1 MNRVTQRLIATA
13 ATAFL
18 LLGLA
23 SVPAY
28 AANKA
33 GGSCSKTNQMAKI
46 GGFDYI
52 CQKNPTVKR
61 AKLTWLIKECIDSNN
76 QYLAGKKAYAK
87 KLQEKAELLAQF
99 ATAEA
104 DPSLTQADK
113 DELARSK
120 AALLDTFD
128 KLSKTS
134 KDMYEMALT
143 VRDLACTV
151 GI

>member
-1 MNRVTQRLIATA
+1 MIKRLLTASIASL
-13 ATAFL
+13 FL
-18 LLGLA
+18 VGSLV
-23 SVPAY
+23 VPAE

-33 GGSCSKTNQMAKI
+33 GGSCKKANQRAKI
-46 GGFDYI
+46 AGFDYI

-61 AKLTWLIKECIDSNN
+61 AKLTWLIRECIDSNR
-76 QYLAGKKAYAK
+76 QYLSGKQSYAK

-113 DELARSK
+113 DELAKSK

-128 KLSKTS
+128 KLSRTS

>member
-1 MNRVTQRLIATA
+1 MIKRVIAAGTTA
-13 ATAFL
+13 VF
-18 LLGLA
+18 LLGLI
-23 SVPAY
+23 SVPAD
-28 AANKA
+28 AANRA
-33 GGSCSKTNQMAKI
+33 GGSCSKTNQKAKI
-46 GGFDYI
+46 AGFDYI
-52 CQKNPTVKR
+52 CQKNPTLKR
-61 AKLTWLIKECIDSNN
+61 AKNTWLIKECIDSNN
-76 QYLAGKKAYAK
+76 QYLAGKRAYAK
-87 KLQEKAELLAQF
+87 KLQEKADLLAQF

-104 DPSLTQADK
+104 DPNLTQADK

-128 KLSKTS
+128 KLAKTS

>member
-1 MNRVTQRLIATA
+1 MSKRLAAIATSSL
-13 ATAFL
+13 L
-18 LLGLA
+18 LLGL
-23 SVPAY
+23 VGLPAQ

-33 GGSCSKTNQMAKI
+33 GGSCSKTNAKAKI
-46 GGFDYI
+46 AGFDYI
-52 CQKNPTVKR
+52 CQKNPTVKK
-61 AKLTWLIKECIDSNN
+61 AKNTWLIKECIDSNN

-104 DPSLTQADK
+104 DTSLTAADK
-113 DELARSK
+113 EELARSK
-120 AALLDTFD
+120 TALLDTFD
-128 KLSKTS
+128 KLSRTS

>member
-1 MNRVTQRLIATA
+1 MKRRLIAAGTA
-13 ATAFL
+13 SIFL
-18 LLGLA
+18 VGLI
-23 SVPAY
+23 SVPAE

-33 GGSCSKTNQMAKI
+33 GGSCKKANQKARI
-46 GGFDYI
+46 AGFDYI

-61 AKLTWLIKECIDSNN
+61 AKLTWLIKECLDSNR
-76 QYLAGKKAYAK
+76 QYLNGKKSYAK
-87 KLQEKAELLAQF
+87 KLQEKADLLAQF
-99 ATAEA
+99 AAAEA
-104 DPSLTQADK
+104 DPNLTQADK

-120 AALLDTFD
+120 SALLDTFD

>member
-1 MNRVTQRLIATA
+1 MIKRVIAVGTTA
-13 ATAFL
+13 VF
-18 LLGLA
+18 LLGLI
-23 SVPAY
+23 SVPAD
-28 AANKA
+28 AANRA
-33 GGSCSKTNQMAKI
+33 GGSCSKTNQKAKI
-46 GGFDYI
+46 AGFDYI
-52 CQKNPTVKR
+52 CQKNPTLKR
-61 AKLTWLIKECIDSNN
+61 AKNTWLIKECIDSNN
-76 QYLAGKKAYAK
+76 QYLAGKRAYAK
-87 KLQEKAELLAQF
+87 KLQEKADLLAQF

-104 DPSLTQADK
+104 DPNLTQADK

-128 KLSKTS
+128 KLAKTS

>member
-1 MNRVTQRLIATA
+1 MIKRLLTASIASL
-13 ATAFL
+13 FL
-18 LLGLA
+18 VGSLV
-23 SVPAY
+23 VPAE

-33 GGSCSKTNQMAKI
+33 GGSCKKANQRAKI
-46 GGFDYI
+46 AGFDYI

-61 AKLTWLIKECIDSNN
+61 AKLTWLIKECIDSNR
-76 QYLAGKKAYAK
+76 QYLSGKKSYAK

-113 DELARSK
+113 DELAKSK

-128 KLSKTS
+128 KLSRTS

>member
-1 MNRVTQRLIATA
+1 MNRRLIAAA
-13 ATAFL
+13 ATSIF
-18 LLGLA
+18 LLGLMSA
-23 SVPAY
+23 PAQ

-33 GGSCSKTNQMAKI
+33 GGSCKKTNQKAKI
-46 GGFDYI
+46 AGFDYI

-61 AKLTWLIKECIDSNN
+61 AKNTWLIKECIDSNN

-87 KLQEKAELLAQF
+87 KLQEKADLLAQF

-104 DPSLTQADK
+104 DTSLTAADK
-113 DELARSK
+113 EELARSK
-120 AALLDTFD
+120 SELLDTFD